1 MSEERPRN
9 HLSTRWVWLHT
20 EPDREGYAWRE
31 VAKVPIELS
40 GMAPPCTFPRPD
52 GRVIT
57 VYEIEEAKC
66 HG

>member
-1 MSEERPRN
+1 MLHSEHTPDPW
-9 HLSTRWVWLHT
+9 HWL
-20 EPDREGYAWRE
+20 G
-31 VAKVPIELS
+31 S
-40 GMAPPCTFPRPD
+40 PRPD